1 MSNKTYDILAI
12 IQRQIIPALIACYA
26 TIGELLNIPYTTIV
40 LGVMGALNLCFGKIL
55 SAFSKSYF
63 NEDNEEGDGDAE

>member
-1 MSNKTYDILAI
+1 MSNKTYELLAI

-26 TIGELLNIPYTTIV
+26 AIGELLNIPYTTIV

-55 SAFSKSYF
+55 SALSKAYF
-63 NEDNEEGDGDAE
+63 NKDDDDNEEEE